1 MTPRRQGRRG
11 AEVWRGAALA
21 IAVLSGIGADA
32 ATGPV
37 RASRHTASAE
47 IGAVVILTDAT
58 TTTARLTDAAPNI
71 AQTTSS
77 GTAVNEAALKEPV
90 LKEPGPKEP
99 ALTGRALK
107 EPASNEPAPTTLPAS
122 VSIEELLRLVAARN
136 PALAADA
143 SRVAVAESRT
153 IEASQLPNPRVSYGN
168 ARTTRGANNI
178 NGPSHDLAIEQP
190 LLLAGQRGLRTRA
203 ARAAVA
209 EARAEHGVTMV
220 DVAAE
225 ARRLFV
231 QLLRAQAQ
239 VETLEAVGADL
250 ERIEQIVSGRVD
262 AGVASQ
268 YDLLRVRVETS
279 GRRTQLG
286 EAKAALDAARADVGA
301 LAGEPG
307 WRPSATGSLHA
318 LGVPADEAALWEEAR
333 VRLPRLQLAEQRI
346 AVGSAETALARRE
359 RMPVP
364 DVNAGLQR
372 TNDPFGRALMLGVS
386 VEVPLFERGQARI
399 ARAEGETRMA
409 RLEAEAERTAARA
422 RLTRAAEQLGH
433 RRAVERQFQTDVV
446 DRLPQLRQQSEDA
459 YLLGRIGI
467 VELLDALQ
475 THADARL
482 GAIDLAEQS
491 LLAEIAV
498 LDASG
503 GLETFLTH

>member
-1 MTPRRQGRRG
+1 MRYSVTPRRPGRRG
-11 AEVWRGAALA
+11 AEVWRGATLA

-37 RASRHTASAE
+37 RASRHTASAA
-47 IGAVVILTDAT
+47 IGAAAILPNAT
-58 TTTARLTDAAPNI
+58 TTTARPTDAMPNI
-71 AQTTSS
+71 APVPAAAPATVAQPTSS
-77 GTAVNEAALKEPV
+77 GRALTAAAA
-90 LKEPGPKEP
+90 KEP
-99 ALTGRALK
+99 APR
-107 EPASNEPAPTTLPAS
+107 EPPSNQPVPASLPAS

-178 NGPSHDLAIEQP
+178 NGPSHDLMMEQP

-209 EARAEHGVTMV
+209 EARAEHEVTMV

-239 VETLEAVGADL
+239 VETLQAVGADL

-286 EAKAALDAARADVGA
+286 EARAALDAARADVGA
-301 LAGEPG
+301 LAGEPA
-307 WRPSATGSLHA
+307 WRPAATGSLHA
-318 LGVPADEAALWEEAR
+318 LGVPADEAALWEQAR
-333 VRLPRLQLAEQRI
+333 ARLPRLQLAEQRI

-386 VEVPLFERGQARI
+386 VEVPLFDRGQARI